1 MLELTRVA
9 SQECGVSAKVVE
21 AFEQRLREQKVRM
34 HGYMLLKGKK
44 ICGEKY
50 RAPYDKDTNH
60 RMYSITKS
68 YVALAIGLLVKEGK
82 VALQDKIC
90 DYFPEKLPADG
101 AHPWCEEMT
110 IEDMLTM
117 RTCYSSTTFKR
128 YDGEDWTESFFRVA
142 PDHVAGTVFSY
153 DTSATHT
160 LAALV
165 EKLTGK
171 ELLVY
176 LQEKMLDK
184 LGCSKDAYIMKD
196 PVGVSQ
202 GGSGLMCTME
212 DVARVA
218 YLCNHLGELD
228 GEQLIPRDY
237 MKAATSLQVPTD
249 THVPLD
255 EKLGYG
261 YYIWMGRH
269 NSFVMYGMGG
279 QLAICFP
286 EADVVMVTMA
296 DVIGSPVGLHSIYD
310 AFYQIL
316 YPVVAGQN
324 VSASDVVRMED
335 VTLVES
341 LADNSDIKTD
351 ALNGNEKRK
360 IRTGVEKYTFYPNN
374 QMNWENITFNWE
386 ENTVEFQMPE
396 GNFAFQFAYEQ
407 PKKQESFCNS
417 GYVCECQGQ
426 FKMGHF
432 ILECYVV
439 DEELG
444 HVTMDFAWKDDR
456 FSVRMTSTNE
466 PFFKYFKGF
475 GSGIKSS

>member
-1 MLELTRVA
+1 MLELKRCT
-9 SQECGVSAKVVE
+9 SQECGVPASVIEEFDK
-21 AFEQRLREQKVRM
+21 RLKEQKVRM
-34 HGYMLLKGKK
+34 HGYMLLKGRQ
-44 ICGEKY
+44 ICAEKY
-50 RAPYDKDTNH
+50 WAPYNKDTNH
-60 RMYSITKS
+60 RMYSVNKS

-82 VALQDKIC
+82 VTLQDKIC
-90 DYFPEKLPADG
+90 DFFPEMLPEEG

-110 IEDMLTM
+110 ILDMLTM

-128 YDGEDWTESFFRVA
+128 YDGEDWTESFFRIA
-142 PDHVAGTVFSY
+142 PDHVAGTVFAY

-160 LAALV
+160 LGALV

-184 LGCSKDAYIMKD
+184 LGCSKGAYIMKD

-212 DVARVA
+212 DMARVA
-218 YLCNHLGELD
+218 YLCNHMGELD
-228 GEQLIPRDY
+228 GEELIPRDY
-237 MKAATSLQVPTD
+237 MEAATSLQVPTD

-255 EKLGYG
+255 EKMGYG

-279 QLAICFP
+279 QLAICLP
-286 EADVVMVTMA
+286 EADVVMITMA

-316 YPVVAGQN
+316 YPVVVGEN
-324 VSASDVVRMED
+324 KVDSDVIRKYAHNCKKQEGLAENALQHISGVK
-335 VTLVES
+335 ES
-341 LADNSDIKTD
+341 ESTK
-351 ALNGNEKRK
+351 
-360 IRTGVEKYTFYPNN
+360 TGVEKYAFYENN
-374 QMNWENITFNWE
+374 QMKWSNITFDWNE
-386 ENTVEFQMPE
+386 QKI
-396 GNFAFQFAYEQ
+396 AFQTPDGDFELKFAYDAPLQ
-407 PKKQESFCNS
+407 QSQFCNS
-417 GYVCECQGQ
+417 GYACECQGQ
-426 FKMGHF
+426 FKIGHF

-456 FSVRMTSTNE
+456 FSVRMTATSE

-475 GSGIKSS
+475 GSGYKIS